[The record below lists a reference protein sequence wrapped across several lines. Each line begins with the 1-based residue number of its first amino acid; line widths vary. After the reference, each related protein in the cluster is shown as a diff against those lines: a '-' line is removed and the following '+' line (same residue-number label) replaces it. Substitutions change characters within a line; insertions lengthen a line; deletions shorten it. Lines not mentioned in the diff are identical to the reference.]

1 MSENLIIENKQWS
14 VKDLI
19 KNVKLNKIIKPKF
32 QRKQR
37 WNVIPI
43 KYKKKSPPSYN
54 EYIKFLYR
62 TKNSVDVISFGTII
76 INNEQLFIN
85 VDGNNRI
92 NAIIKFIQ
100 KPLMVLND
108 VFSDQIKILNEH
120 IDNDIINNISYDE
133 ICNFRRLKDITSI
146 IKITNSLDRKKYDRL
161 EDEFID
167 IQKKLLLDDGSKFTE
182 SVMLNINIFNNGS
195 YEKYNEIFKSIN
207 THSNEL
213 SENELLASM
222 LYSNNI
228 ELKQDNEINY
238 KILKEIIK
246 FYNKRDENEVLFNN
260 RNNFT
265 KEINIFDYMV
275 GLQNYL
281 HNEKK
286 VIPQYDSYGLGLI
299 FKLYKTVYNKYV
311 LNNESFEE
319 LNTENFTKTLVH
331 MNNILSD
338 IFNIIFSKNLN
349 DKLFGSSSDMSK
361 HFKKNNLYILCVSI
375 LSLLKN
381 NKDDKYIIFNL
392 IKPVIYHTLIKFIP
406 NQDKDCEITTLLKDK
421 DKFKYEAGGSYIDNL
436 CKKIYKNDPEY
447 LFTSMNKGLFEK
459 LLKKII
465 IFEIKNISH
474 EKLKKKNKRRSLRLI
489 HRIGF
494 SIIFKKNVSIDWL
507 KSEYS
512 IEHIIPFSTS
522 YDGEIDLDRIGNLF
536 PIPLDY
542 NKKRNNKHINE
553 YKNICPEYYDRFI
566 KNICNEDIY
575 NSIIEYNN
583 RKPNIIDND
592 KYNSMC
598 NKNEEAFIKILLD
611 YLFDFSNFK

>member
-1 MSENLIIENKQWS
+1 MSDNLIIENKQWS

-37 WNVIPI
+37 WIVNPI
-43 KYKKKSPPSYN
+43 KHKKKSPPSYN

-76 INNEQLFIN
+76 INNVQLFIN
-85 VDGNNRI
+85 IDGNNRI
-92 NAIIKFIQ
+92 NAIIKFIK
-100 KPLMVLND
+100 KPLMILSDVL
-108 VFSDQIKILNEH
+108 SDEIKILNEY

-146 IKITNSLDRKKYDRL
+146 IEITNSLERKEYDRL
-161 EDEFID
+161 EDIFID
-167 IQKKLLLDDGSKFTE
+167 IQKKLLLDDDSKFTE

-238 KILKEIIK
+238 KIIKEIK
-246 FYNKRDENEVLFNN
+246 RFYNKRDENEVLFNN
-260 RNNFT
+260 LNDFT
-265 KEINIFDYMV
+265 KVINIFDYMV

-281 HNEKK
+281 HNEKNI
-286 VIPQYDSYGLGLI
+286 IPQYDSNGLGLI
-299 FKLYKTVYNKYV
+299 FKLYKIIYNKSL
-311 LNNESFEE
+311 LNNESFDE
-319 LNTENFTKTLVH
+319 LNIEYFTKTLVH

-338 IFNIIFSKNLN
+338 IFNIIFSRKLN
-349 DKLFGSSSDMSK
+349 DKLFGSPLNISK

-381 NKDDKYIIFNL
+381 NKDEKYIIFNL
-392 IKPVIYHTLIKFIP
+392 IHPVIYHILIKYIP

-421 DKFKYEAGGSYIDNL
+421 DKLKYEAGGSYIDNL
-436 CKKIYKNDPEY
+436 CKKIYKNDFEY
-447 LFTSMNKGLFEK
+447 IFTSINKDLFEK

-465 IFEIKNISH
+465 FNIKNVSY
-474 EKLKKKNKRRSLRLI
+474 EKLKKRNKRRQLNLVHNI
-489 HRIGF
+489 LY
-494 SIIFKKNVSIDWL
+494 SIIFKQKVPIDWL

-512 IEHIIPFSTS
+512 IEHIIPFSAS
-522 YDGEIDLDRIGNLF
+522 YKGDIDLDRIGNLF
-536 PIPLDY
+536 PLRLDY
-542 NKKRNNKHINE
+542 NKKRNNKHITE
-553 YKNICPEYYDRFI
+553 YKKICPEYYDVFI
-566 KNICNEDIY
+566 KNICNENTY
-575 NSIIEYNN
+575 NTIIEYNN

-592 KYNSMC
+592 IYNSMC
-598 NKNEEAFIKILLD
+598 NKNEETFIKIFLD
-611 YLFDFSNFK
+611 YLFDISNFK